1 MPALKCGCPGIIL
14 AKSAKWE
21 KGKCLDTSKLDE
33 VRCPKHADS
42 SRDDPEAFTSDD
54 TADSPKIGSGRP
66 REYSQKNRK
75 YLVHRDTNASE
86 NLRQIY
92 LSLACFPERRP
103 ARLSK

>member
-1 MPALKCGCPGIIL
+1 MAKKK
-14 AKSAKWE
+14 KSAKWE

-33 VRCPKHADS
+33 MRCPKHADS

-54 TADSPKIGSGRP
+54 IADSPKIGSGRP
-66 REYSQKNRK
+66 REYSHQNRK
-75 YLVHRDTNASE
+75 YLVHRDINASE